1 MAGLNDSLEEFDG
14 ASGIWNEFEITVT
27 PDEWSDEETGAIH
40 TGWIVQVKDFTA
52 AKDWAGSKRGLRTDI
67 VRDHHVTSWDD
78 LASLLAELGV
88 PAEFEG
94 WR

>member
-1 MAGLNDSLEEFDG
+1 MAGLIDTLEEFDG

-27 PDEWSDEETGAIH
+27 PDEWSEEATGKILM
-40 TGWIVQVKDFTA
+40 GWIVQVRDFTA
-52 AKDWAGSKRGLRTDI
+52 ATDWDGRKRGLRPDI
-67 VRDHHVTSWDD
+67 VQDHHVTSWDD
-78 LASLLAELGV
+78 LVGLFAELGV